1 MMNAE
6 EVGPDAWRDRFER
19 WAAEKTRRASVARL
33 PRYVTDLER
42 PEPGMDAIGNEW
54 TRALFDGPFYVSR
67 PHIPR
72 LADARSGQAPRPACS
87 LVFVQSADGNT
98 GADDPGTL
106 GGGDT
111 DKHLVYE
118 GLSRVA
124 AHAVLAGAATVRG
137 SGVIF
142 SVWHPEL
149 VRLRAALGFPR
160 HPVQIIATMRGLDPA
175 AELMFNVPDV
185 PVVVLGP
192 PAALEAMRSGLAAR
206 PWIVPL
212 VMDGADLR
220 PAFARLASTGIAR
233 VSCVGGR
240 TFASSLI
247 DADLVDEIYLTT
259 AAMPGGEPGTPVHR
273 GAWRGPTIVR
283 KHGTGEESGVVFEH
297 ILCRATA

>member
-1 MMNAE
+1 MHAE
-6 EVGPDAWRDRFER
+6 EVGTDRWRERFEG
-19 WAAEKTRRASVARL
+19 WAAEKIRRASAARL

-54 TRALFDGPFYVSR
+54 TSRLFDGPFYVTR
-67 PHIPR
+67 PHT
-72 LADARSGQAPRPACS
+72 LPRPSCS

-106 GGGDT
+106 GGGET

-149 VRLRAALGFPR
+149 VQLRAALGFPR
-160 HPVQIIATMRGLDPA
+160 HPVQIVATMRGLDPA
-175 AELMFNVPDV
+175 AELMFNVPDI
-185 PVVVLGP
+185 PVIVLAP
-192 PAALEAMRSGLAAR
+192 TAALDTMRSALRSR

-212 VMDGADLR
+212 VMDGADPR
-220 PAFARLASTGIAR
+220 PAFAQLVSLGIER

-259 AAMPGGEPGTPVHR
+259 APAPGGEPGTPVHR
-273 GAWRGPTIVR
+273 GAWRGRTIVR
-283 KHGTGEESGVVFEH
+283 KHGTDEEAGVIFEQV
-297 ILCRATA
+297 LPARLSAR